1 MTLMKQNIIP
11 LILFIFY
18 TVGIVG
24 ISIPSLRE
32 LTVSLTPMNLLLT
45 AGLFFWGIGRKD
57 FKIFFAAFLAFIL
70 GYIVEVAGVATGV
83 LFGEYNYGSPLGWKL
98 FDVPL
103 MIGVNWFLLSF
114 ASLGIAGKVFENKIL
129 KVIISATLM
138 VLLDVLIEPV
148 AINLDFW
155 TWAEVDVPF
164 QNYVMWFFAALVINT
179 GVLWFVR
186 NIDFKTSLYIFGAQI
201 YFFTLLNLLL

>member
-1 MTLMKQNIIP
+1 
-11 LILFIFY
+11 
-18 TVGIVG
+18 
-24 ISIPSLRE
+24 
-32 LTVSLTPMNLLLT
+32 MNLLLT

-57 FKIFFAAFLAFIL
+57 FKIFIAAFLAFIL
-70 GYIVEVAGVATGV
+70 GYIVEVTGVATGV
-83 LFGEYNYGSPLGWKL
+83 LFGEYSYGAPLGWKL

-114 ASLGIAGKVFENKIL
+114 ASLGIAGRLFENKML
-129 KVIISATLM
+129 KVIVSATLM
-138 VLLDVLIEPV
+138 VLLDILIEPV

-155 TWAEVDVPF
+155 TWAEVEVPL
-164 QNYVMWFFAALVINT
+164 QNYLMWFFAALVINT

-186 NIDFKTSLYIFGAQI
+186 SIDFKTSLYIFGAQI